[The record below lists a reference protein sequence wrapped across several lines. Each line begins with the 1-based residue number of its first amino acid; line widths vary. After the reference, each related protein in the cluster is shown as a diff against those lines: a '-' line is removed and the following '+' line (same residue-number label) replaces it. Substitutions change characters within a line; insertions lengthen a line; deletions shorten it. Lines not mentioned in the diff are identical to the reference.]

1 MLLAT
6 TDVSYSG
13 GYLSP
18 AEQQQTWSPDFYARS
33 KQTLEKEKDKTNI
46 QEFSHLKAR
55 KINFWVTWLIE
66 YLFLPGTYR
75 ILIDLM
81 LQLWQLMKV

>member
-33 KQTLEKEKDKTNI
+33 KQTSEKRKGQN
-46 QEFSHLKAR
+46 QHPRVFSFESSE
-55 KINFWVTWLIE
+55 N
-66 YLFLPGTYR
+66 
-75 ILIDLM
+75 
-81 LQLWQLMKV
+81 

>member
-13 GYLSP
+13 RYLSP
-18 AEQQQTWSPDFYARS
+18 TEQQQTWSPDFYARS
-33 KQTLEKEKDKTNI
+33 KQTSEKEKDKTNI

-55 KINFWVTWLIE
+55 KINFWVIWLI
-66 YLFLPGTYR
+66 
-75 ILIDLM
+75 
-81 LQLWQLMKV
+81 